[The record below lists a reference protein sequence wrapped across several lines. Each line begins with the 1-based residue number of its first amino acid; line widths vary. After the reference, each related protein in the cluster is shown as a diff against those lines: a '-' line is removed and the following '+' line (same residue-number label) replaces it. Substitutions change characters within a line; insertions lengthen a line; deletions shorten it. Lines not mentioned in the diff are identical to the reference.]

1 MLFGLCSYIIRMSGI
16 FSYSIY
22 KKSFKYLCYVSR
34 IIIKT
39 DNRKPIIMK
48 QRIIYVAVLLLAIC
62 SSSPAKKKAE
72 APEIVKLKGKIE
84 NVMAKVDAQPDWL
97 YSRLQMYWNTH
108 ATDVF
113 VNGEAFAKPGGERAK
128 EPTVKYNG
136 LRGMES
142 QYNRPNLENI
152 MPYDD
157 DEQGNVTY
165 INKATGAMEK
175 AHPSKTGCNI
185 ASVNRQIVGIARDA
199 ARVYAAT
206 GDIRYGRMAAKVLD
220 VYMKG
225 IAYRNVPTDLN
236 HGHQQ
241 TLVGMTTF
249 EVIHED
255 VINELT
261 QMYPLVKDLLKD
273 DQPVIEAGFKKW
285 AENIIANGVP
295 HNNWNLFQADFIV
308 KIALVLQDNNAY
320 ADGKGKQYYLDYV
333 VNQNS
338 IRQWSMN
345 KLIDFG
351 FDANAKTWYESPGYS
366 TTVLGS
372 ICDFANMLDE
382 KAGIDLFKMRPIL
395 IDGVKTSA
403 EYLFPNRMIA
413 GFGDTHPGYLNQ
425 GGINNILKYA
435 TRHKDKSLV
444 SDMNLFKSAVAANAP
459 QLAIERYTSSMFYAP
474 NVSWIAM
481 RSGMDKQHDLM
492 ASLNGSLGNHA
503 HANGISL
510 ELYGKGYVLGPD
522 AGIGKYLYSGL
533 DYIEYYSQMPAHNT
547 VVVDGVS
554 SYPVMMSQ
562 HAFKLIA
569 SYPKVS
575 KEQPTSKKLSEQ
587 KERMTYATVS
597 FIEPET
603 QALQQRTTAIVKTS
617 DKGGY
622 YIDVF
627 RSKKQEGGDKTH
639 DYFYHNLGQQMQVV
653 DAATGKPLDMK
664 PTEELAF
671 AGGHLYAYSY
681 IYNKESAEMQGS
693 IKTQFVTRIED
704 DKVVEAMDGQRE
716 ITMTM
721 WMKADADRT
730 IFKALSPAN
739 LEYERMPNQPYN
751 IEKQPVLTFV
761 ARQKGEAWNRPFVCV
776 YEPSSDTESGDIAS
790 VDYFEPSQKGAV
802 GIIVKLKDGTE
813 QRIVCLEN
821 GKVETK

>member
-1 MLFGLCSYIIRMSGI
+1 
-16 FSYSIY
+16 
-22 KKSFKYLCYVSR
+22 
-34 IIIKT
+34 
-39 DNRKPIIMK
+39 MK
-48 QRIIYVAVLLLAIC
+48 QKVLYVAALMLL
-62 SSSPAKKKAE
+62 SSSFGMAKKKVE
-72 APEIVKLKGKIE
+72 DPEITKLKAKIE
-84 NVMAKVDAQPDWL
+84 NVMSQVDKQPDWL
-97 YSRLQMYWNTH
+97 YSRLQMFWKTN
-108 ATDVF
+108 ASDVF
-113 VNGEAFAKPGGERAK
+113 VNGEAFAHPGGERAA

-136 LRGMES
+136 TRGFES
-142 QYNRPNLENI
+142 QYNRPKLEDLV
-152 MPYDD
+152 PYDD

-165 INKATGAMEK
+165 VNKVTGKMEK
-175 AHPSKTGCNI
+175 TSPAKTGCNI
-185 ASVNRQIVGIARDA
+185 AGVNRYIIGIARDA
-199 ARVYAAT
+199 ARIYAAT
-206 GDIRYGRMAAKVLD
+206 GDMRYGQMAAKVFD

-225 IAYRNVPTDLN
+225 IAYRNVPIDLN

-241 TLVGMTTF
+241 NLVGMTTF

-261 QMYPLVKDLLKD
+261 QMYPLIKPLVKD
-273 DQPVIEAGFKKW
+273 DQAVIESGFKKW

-308 KIALVLQDNNAY
+308 KIALVLQDNQAY
-320 ADGKGKQYYLDYV
+320 ADGKGKQYYLDYI

-351 FDANAKTWYESPGYS
+351 FDAKSKTWYESPGYS
-366 TTVLGS
+366 TTVLSS

-382 KAGIDLFKMRPIL
+382 KAGIDLFKQRPIL
-395 IDGVKTSA
+395 TEAVKTSA

-413 GFGDTHPGYLNQ
+413 GFGDTHPGYLNT
-425 GGINNILKYA
+425 GGINQVLKYA
-435 TRHKDKSLV
+435 TRHKNKNLISE
-444 SDMNLFKSAVAANAP
+444 MNLLKNAVAPKAP
-459 QLAIERYTSSMFYAP
+459 ISEIEAYTSTLFYAP

-492 ASLNGSLGNHA
+492 ASINASLGNHQ

-522 AGIGKYLYSGL
+522 AGIGRTLYSGL
-533 DYIEYYSQMPAHNT
+533 DYLEYYSQMPAHNT

-562 HAFKLIA
+562 HAFKVVA
-569 SYPKVS
+569 SYPEVS
-575 KEQPTSKKLSEQ
+575 KEQPASKKLSEKKLSIQ
-587 KERMTYATVS
+587 KDSELKDKITYATVS

-603 QALQQRTTAIVKTS
+603 QAQQQRTTAIVKTS
-617 DKGGY
+617 AKGGY

-627 RSKKQEGGDKTH
+627 RSKKKEGGDKTH
-639 DYFYHNLGQQMQVV
+639 DYFYHNLGQEMKVM
-653 DAATGKPLDMK
+653 DATSGQPLDMK

-681 IYNKESAEMQGS
+681 LYDKKSAEMQNGV
-693 IKTQFVTRIED
+693 KTQFVTKILD

-721 WMKADADRT
+721 WMKKDENRT
-730 IFKALSPAN
+730 IFQALSPVN
-739 LEYERMPNQPYN
+739 LEYERMPNQPYKVD
-751 IEKQPVLTFV
+751 EQPVLTFV
-761 ARQKGEAWNRPFVCV
+761 ARQKGEAWNHPFVCV
-776 YEPSSDTESGDIAS
+776 YEPSSDTEPGDIAS
-790 VDYFEPSQKGAV
+790 VDYFTPSEPSAV

-813 QRIVCLEN
+813 QRIVCSEN
-821 GKVETK
+821 GKVQIK

>member
-1 MLFGLCSYIIRMSGI
+1 MRQKVLYMIL
-16 FSYSIY
+16 
-22 KKSFKYLCYVSR
+22 
-34 IIIKT
+34 
-39 DNRKPIIMK
+39 
-48 QRIIYVAVLLLAIC
+48 VACLLLANA
-62 SSSPAKKKAE
+62 SDGFAKSRKKVE
-72 APEIVKLKGKIE
+72 NPEITQLKGKIE
-84 NVMAKVDAQPDWL
+84 NVMQKVDAQPDWL
-97 YSRLQMYWNTH
+97 YSRLQMYWKTQ
-108 ATDVF
+108 AADAF
-113 VNGEAFAKPGGERAK
+113 VNGERFDHPGGERAP
-128 EPTVKYNG
+128 EPTVKYSG
-136 LRGMES
+136 LRGTES
-142 QYNRPNLENI
+142 QYNRPKLEDI
-152 MPYDD
+152 IPYDD

-165 INKATGAMEK
+165 INRVSGMMEK

-185 ASVNRQIVGIARDA
+185 QGVNRQIMGIARDA
-199 ARVYAAT
+199 ARIYAAT
-206 GDIRYGRMAAKVLD
+206 GDMRYGKMAAKVFD

-225 IAYRNVPTDLN
+225 IAYRNVPIDLN

-255 VINELT
+255 IINELT
-261 QMYPLVKDLLKD
+261 QMYPLIKPLVMD
-273 DQPVIEAGFKKW
+273 DQAVIESGFKKW

-308 KIALVLQDNNAY
+308 KIALVLQDNQAY
-320 ADGKGKQYYLDYV
+320 ADGKGKQYYLDYI

-351 FDANAKTWYESPGYS
+351 FDANSKTWYESPGYS

-382 KAGIDLFKMRPIL
+382 KAGIDLFKQRPIL
-395 IDGVKTSA
+395 TEAVKTSA

-413 GFGDTHPGYLNQ
+413 GFGDTHPGYLNT
-425 GGINNILKYA
+425 GGIDQVLKYA
-435 TRHKDKSLV
+435 TRHKNKNLISE
-444 SDMNLFKSAVAANAP
+444 MNLLKNAVAPQAP
-459 QLAIERYTSSMFYAP
+459 ISEIEAYTSTLFYAP

-492 ASLNGSLGNHA
+492 ASVNASLGNHQ

-522 AGIGKYLYSGL
+522 AGIGRTLYSGL
-533 DYIEYYSQMPAHNT
+533 DYLEYYSQMPAHNT

-562 HAFKLIA
+562 HAFKVVA
-569 SYPKVS
+569 SYPEVS
-575 KEQPTSKKLSEQ
+575 KEQPASKKLSEKKLSIQ
-587 KERMTYATVS
+587 KDSELKDKITYATVS

-603 QALQQRTTAIVKTS
+603 LAQQQRTTAIVKTS
-617 DKGGY
+617 AKGGY

-627 RSKKQEGGDKTH
+627 RSKKKEGGDKTH
-639 DYFYHNLGQQMQVV
+639 DYFYHNLGQEMKVM
-653 DAATGKPLDMK
+653 DATSGQPLDMK

-681 IYNKESAEMQGS
+681 IYDKKSAEMQNS
-693 IKTQFVTRIED
+693 VKTQFVTKILD

-721 WMKADADRT
+721 WMKKDENRT
-730 IFKALSPAN
+730 IFQALSPVN
-739 LEYERMPNQPYN
+739 LEYERMPNQPY
-751 IEKQPVLTFV
+751 KVDDQPVLTFV
-761 ARQKGEAWNRPFVCV
+761 ARQKGEAWNHPFVCV
-776 YEPSSDTESGDIAS
+776 YEPSSDTEPDDIVS
-790 VDYFEPSQKGAV
+790 VDYFMPSEPSAV

-813 QRIVCLEN
+813 QRIVCSEN
-821 GKVETK
+821 GKVQIK

>member
-1 MLFGLCSYIIRMSGI
+1 MRQKVLYMIL
-16 FSYSIY
+16 
-22 KKSFKYLCYVSR
+22 
-34 IIIKT
+34 
-39 DNRKPIIMK
+39 
-48 QRIIYVAVLLLAIC
+48 VACLLLANA
-62 SSSPAKKKAE
+62 SDGFAKSRKKAE
-72 APEIVKLKGKIE
+72 DPEITNLKGKIE
-84 NVMAKVDAQPDWL
+84 NVMQKVDAQPDWL
-97 YSRLQMYWNTH
+97 YSRLQMFWNTH
-108 ATDVF
+108 ASDVF
-113 VNGEAFAKPGGERAK
+113 VNGETFAKVGGERAP

-136 LRGMES
+136 TRGTAS
-142 QYNRPNLENI
+142 QYNRPRLEDMI
-152 MPYDD
+152 PFDD
-157 DEQGNVTY
+157 DELGNVTY
-165 INKATGAMEK
+165 VSKASGKMEK
-175 AHPSKTGCNI
+175 TSPAKTGCNI
-185 ASVNRQIVGIARDA
+185 ASMNRQIMGIARDA
-199 ARVYAAT
+199 ARIYAAT
-206 GDIRYGRMAAKVLD
+206 GDMRYGKMAAKVFD

-225 IAYRNVPTDLN
+225 IAYRNVPIDLN

-255 VINELT
+255 IINELT
-261 QMYPLVKDLLKD
+261 QMYPLIKPLVKD
-273 DQPVIEAGFKKW
+273 DQAVIEAGFKKW

-295 HNNWNLFQADFIV
+295 HNNWDLFQADFIV
-308 KIALVLQDNNAY
+308 KIALVLQDNQAY
-320 ADGKGKQYYLDYV
+320 ADGKGKQYYLDYI

-351 FDANAKTWYESPGYS
+351 FDAHSKTWYESPGYS

-382 KAGIDLFKMRPIL
+382 KAGIDLFKQRPIL
-395 IDGVKTSA
+395 TEAVKTSA

-413 GFGDTHPGYLNQ
+413 GFGDTHPGYLNT
-425 GGINNILKYA
+425 GGIDQVLKYA
-435 TRHKDKSLV
+435 TRHKNKNLISE
-444 SDMNLFKSAVAANAP
+444 MNLLKNAVAPQAP
-459 QLAIERYTSSMFYAP
+459 ISEIEAYTSTLFYAP

-492 ASLNGSLGNHA
+492 ASVNASLGNHQ

-522 AGIGKYLYSGL
+522 AGIGRTLYSGL
-533 DYIEYYSQMPAHNT
+533 DYLEYYSQMPAHNT

-562 HAFKLIA
+562 HAFKVVA
-569 SYPKVS
+569 SYPEVS
-575 KEQPTSKKLSEQ
+575 KEQPASKKLSEKKLSIQ
-587 KERMTYATVS
+587 KDSELKDKITYATVS

-617 DKGGY
+617 AKGGY

-627 RSKKQEGGDKTH
+627 RSKKKEGGDKTH
-639 DYFYHNLGQQMQVV
+639 DYFYHNLGQEMKVM
-653 DAATGKPLDMK
+653 DATSGQPLDMK

-681 IYNKESAEMQGS
+681 IYDKKSAEMQNS
-693 IKTQFVTRIED
+693 VKTQFVTKILD

-721 WMKADADRT
+721 WMKKDENRT
-730 IFKALSPAN
+730 IFQALSPVN
-739 LEYERMPNQPYN
+739 LEYERMPNQPYKVD
-751 IEKQPVLTFV
+751 EQPVLTFV
-761 ARQKGEAWNRPFVCV
+761 ARQKGEAWNHPFVCV
-776 YEPSSDTESGDIAS
+776 YEPSSDTEPGDIAS
-790 VDYFEPSQKGAV
+790 VDYFTPSEPSAV

-813 QRIVCLEN
+813 QRIVCSEN
-821 GKVETK
+821 GKVQIK

>member
-1 MLFGLCSYIIRMSGI
+1 MRQKVLYMILVVC
-16 FSYSIY
+16 
-22 KKSFKYLCYVSR
+22 
-34 IIIKT
+34 
-39 DNRKPIIMK
+39 
-48 QRIIYVAVLLLAIC
+48 LLLANA
-62 SSSPAKKKAE
+62 SDGVAKGRKKAE
-72 APEIVKLKGKIE
+72 DPEITKLKGKIE
-84 NVMAKVDAQPDWL
+84 NVMQKVDAQPDWL
-97 YSRLQMYWNTH
+97 YSRLQMFWNTH
-108 ATDVF
+108 ASDVF
-113 VNGEAFAKPGGERAK
+113 VNGETFAKVGGERAP

-136 LRGMES
+136 ARGTAS
-142 QYNRPNLENI
+142 QYNRPSLEDMI
-152 MPYDD
+152 PFDD
-157 DEQGNVTY
+157 DELGNVTY
-165 INKATGAMEK
+165 VSKASGKMEK
-175 AHPSKTGCNI
+175 TSPAKTGCNI
-185 ASVNRQIVGIARDA
+185 ASVNRQIMGIARDA
-199 ARVYAAT
+199 ARIYAAT
-206 GDIRYGRMAAKVLD
+206 GDIRYGQMAAKVFD

-225 IAYRNVPTDLN
+225 IAYRNVPIDLN

-261 QMYPLVKDLLKD
+261 QMYPLIKPLVKD
-273 DQPVIEAGFKKW
+273 DQAVIEAGFKKW

-308 KIALVLQDNNAY
+308 KIALVLQDNQAY
-320 ADGKGKQYYLDYV
+320 ADGKGKQYYLDYI

-351 FDANAKTWYESPGYS
+351 FDANSKTWYESPGYS

-382 KAGIDLFKMRPIL
+382 KAGIDLFKQRPIL
-395 IDGVKTSA
+395 TEAVKTSA

-413 GFGDTHPGYLNQ
+413 GFGDTHPGYLNT
-425 GGINNILKYA
+425 GGIDQVLKYA
-435 TRHKDKSLV
+435 TRHKNKNLISE
-444 SDMNLFKSAVAANAP
+444 MNLLKNAVAPQAP
-459 QLAIERYTSSMFYAP
+459 ISEIEAYTSTLFYAP

-492 ASLNGSLGNHA
+492 ASINASLGNHQ

-522 AGIGKYLYSGL
+522 AGIGRTLYSGL
-533 DYIEYYSQMPAHNT
+533 DYLEYYSQMPAHNT

-562 HAFKLIA
+562 HAFKVVA
-569 SYPKVS
+569 SYPEVS
-575 KEQPTSKKLSEQ
+575 KEQPASKKLSEKKLSFQ
-587 KERMTYATVS
+587 KDSELKDKITYATVS

-603 QALQQRTTAIVKTS
+603 QAQQQRTTAIVKTS
-617 DKGGY
+617 AKGGY

-627 RSKKQEGGDKTH
+627 RSKKKEGGDKTH
-639 DYFYHNLGQQMQVV
+639 DYFYHNLGQEMKVM
-653 DAATGKPLDMK
+653 DAASGQPLDMK

-681 IYNKESAEMQGS
+681 LYDKKSAEMQNGV
-693 IKTQFVTRIED
+693 KTQFVTKILD

-721 WMKADADRT
+721 WMKKDENRT
-730 IFKALSPAN
+730 IFQALSPVN
-739 LEYERMPNQPYN
+739 LEYERMPNQPYKVD
-751 IEKQPVLTFV
+751 EQPVLTFV
-761 ARQKGEAWNRPFVCV
+761 ARQKGEAWNHPFVCV
-776 YEPSSDTESGDIAS
+776 YEPSSDTEPGDIAS
-790 VDYFEPSQKGAV
+790 VDYFTPSEPSAV

-813 QRIVCLEN
+813 QRIVCSEN
-821 GKVETK
+821 GKVQIK

>member
-1 MLFGLCSYIIRMSGI
+1 
-16 FSYSIY
+16 
-22 KKSFKYLCYVSR
+22 
-34 IIIKT
+34 
-39 DNRKPIIMK
+39 MK
-48 QRIIYVAVLLLAIC
+48 QKVLYVAALMLL
-62 SSSPAKKKAE
+62 SSSFGMAKKKVE
-72 APEIVKLKGKIE
+72 DPEITKLKAKIE
-84 NVMAKVDAQPDWL
+84 NVMSQVDKQPDWL
-97 YSRLQMYWNTH
+97 YSRLQMFWKTN
-108 ATDVF
+108 ASDVF
-113 VNGEAFAKPGGERAK
+113 VNGEAFAHPGGERAA

-136 LRGMES
+136 TRGFES
-142 QYNRPNLENI
+142 QYNRPKLEDLV
-152 MPYDD
+152 PYDD

-165 INKATGAMEK
+165 INKVTGKMEETSP
-175 AHPSKTGCNI
+175 AKTGCNI
-185 ASVNRQIVGIARDA
+185 AGVNRYIIGIARDA
-199 ARVYAAT
+199 ARIYAAT
-206 GDIRYGRMAAKVLD
+206 GDMRYGQMAAKVFD

-225 IAYRNVPTDLN
+225 IAYRNVPIDLN

-261 QMYPLVKDLLKD
+261 QMYPLIKNLVKE
-273 DQPVIEAGFKKW
+273 DQAIIESGFKKW

-308 KIALVLQDNNAY
+308 KIALVLQDNQAY
-320 ADGKGKQYYLDYV
+320 ADGKGKQYYLDYI

-351 FDANAKTWYESPGYS
+351 FDANSKTWYESPGYS
-366 TTVLGS
+366 TTVLSS

-382 KAGIDLFKMRPIL
+382 KAGIDLFKQRPIL
-395 IDGVKTSA
+395 TEAVKTSA

-413 GFGDTHPGYLNQ
+413 GFGDTHPGYLNT
-425 GGINNILKYA
+425 GGINHILKYA
-435 TRHKDKSLV
+435 TRHKNKNLISE
-444 SDMNLFKSAVAANAP
+444 MNLLKNAVAPKAP
-459 QLAIERYTSSMFYAP
+459 ISEIEKYTSTLFYAP

-492 ASLNGSLGNHA
+492 ASINASLGNHQ

-522 AGIGKYLYSGL
+522 AGIGRSLYSGL
-533 DYIEYYSQMPAHNT
+533 DYLEYYSQMPAHNT

-562 HAFKLIA
+562 HAFKVVA
-569 SYPKVS
+569 SYPEVS
-575 KEQPTSKKLSEQ
+575 KEQPASKKLSEW
-587 KERMTYATVS
+587 KLSGDNASPLKDKMTYATVS

-617 DKGGY
+617 NKGGF

-627 RSKKQEGGDKTH
+627 RSKKIEGGDKIH
-639 DYFYHNLGQQMQVV
+639 DYFYHNLGQEMKVM
-653 DAATGKPLDMK
+653 DAASGQPLDMK

-681 IYNKESAEMQGS
+681 IYDKKSAEMQNS
-693 IKTQFVTRIED
+693 VKTQFVTKILD

-721 WMKADADRT
+721 WMKKDENRT
-730 IFKALSPAN
+730 IFQALSPVN
-739 LEYERMPNQPYN
+739 LEYERMPNQPYKVD
-751 IEKQPVLTFV
+751 EQPVLTFV
-761 ARQKGEAWNRPFVCV
+761 ARQKGEAWNHPFVCV
-776 YEPSSDTESGDIAS
+776 YEPSSDAEPGDIAS
-790 VDYFEPSQKGAV
+790 VDYFTPSEPSAV

-813 QRIVCLEN
+813 QRIVCSEN
-821 GKVETK
+821 GKVQIK

>member
-1 MLFGLCSYIIRMSGI
+1 
-16 FSYSIY
+16 
-22 KKSFKYLCYVSR
+22 
-34 IIIKT
+34 
-39 DNRKPIIMK
+39 MK
-48 QRIIYVAVLLLAIC
+48 QKVLYMAALMLL
-62 SSSPAKKKAE
+62 SSSFGMAKKKVE
-72 APEIVKLKGKIE
+72 DPEITKLKAKIE
-84 NVMAKVDAQPDWL
+84 NVMSQVDKQPDWL
-97 YSRLQMYWNTH
+97 YSRLQMFWKTN
-108 ATDVF
+108 ASDVF
-113 VNGEAFAKPGGERAK
+113 VNGEAFAHPGGERAA

-136 LRGMES
+136 TRGFES
-142 QYNRPNLENI
+142 QYNRPKLEDLV
-152 MPYDD
+152 PYDD

-165 INKATGAMEK
+165 INKVTGKMEETSP
-175 AHPSKTGCNI
+175 AKTGCNI
-185 ASVNRQIVGIARDA
+185 AGVNRYIIGIARDA
-199 ARVYAAT
+199 ARIYAAT
-206 GDIRYGRMAAKVLD
+206 GDMRYGQMAAKVFD

-225 IAYRNVPTDLN
+225 IAYRNVPIDLN

-261 QMYPLVKDLLKD
+261 QMYPLIKNLVKE
-273 DQPVIEAGFKKW
+273 DQAIIESGFKKW

-308 KIALVLQDNNAY
+308 KIALVLQDNQAY
-320 ADGKGKQYYLDYV
+320 ADGKGKQYYLDYI

-351 FDANAKTWYESPGYS
+351 FDANSKTWYESPGYS
-366 TTVLGS
+366 TTVLSS

-382 KAGIDLFKMRPIL
+382 KAGIDLFKQRPIL
-395 IDGVKTSA
+395 TEAVKTSA

-413 GFGDTHPGYLNQ
+413 GFGDTHPGYLNT
-425 GGINNILKYA
+425 GGINHILKYA
-435 TRHKDKSLV
+435 TRHKNKNLISE
-444 SDMNLFKSAVAANAP
+444 MNLLKNAVAPKAP
-459 QLAIERYTSSMFYAP
+459 ISEIEKYTSTLFYAP

-492 ASLNGSLGNHA
+492 ASINASLGNHQ

-522 AGIGKYLYSGL
+522 AGIGRSLYSGL
-533 DYIEYYSQMPAHNT
+533 DYLEYYSQMPAHNT

-562 HAFKLIA
+562 HAFKVVA
-569 SYPKVS
+569 SYPEVS
-575 KEQPTSKKLSEQ
+575 KEQPASKKLSEW
-587 KERMTYATVS
+587 KLSGDNASPLKDKMTYATVS

-617 DKGGY
+617 NKGGF

-627 RSKKQEGGDKTH
+627 RSKKIEGGDKIH
-639 DYFYHNLGQQMQVV
+639 DYFYHNLGQEMKVM
-653 DAATGKPLDMK
+653 DAASGQPLDMK

-681 IYNKESAEMQGS
+681 IYDKKSAEMQNS
-693 IKTQFVTRIED
+693 VKTQFVTKILD

-721 WMKADADRT
+721 WMKKDENRT
-730 IFKALSPAN
+730 IFQALSPVN
-739 LEYERMPNQPYN
+739 LEYERMPNQPYKVD
-751 IEKQPVLTFV
+751 EQPVLTFV
-761 ARQKGEAWNRPFVCV
+761 ARQKGEAWNHPFVCV
-776 YEPSSDTESGDIAS
+776 YEPSSDAEPGDIAS
-790 VDYFEPSQKGAV
+790 VDYFTPSEPSAV

-813 QRIVCLEN
+813 QRIVCSEN
-821 GKVETK
+821 GKVQIK

>member
-1 MLFGLCSYIIRMSGI
+1 
-16 FSYSIY
+16 
-22 KKSFKYLCYVSR
+22 
-34 IIIKT
+34 
-39 DNRKPIIMK
+39 MK
-48 QRIIYVAVLLLAIC
+48 QKVLYVAALMLL
-62 SSSPAKKKAE
+62 SSSFGMAKKKVE
-72 APEIVKLKGKIE
+72 DPEITKLKAKIE
-84 NVMAKVDAQPDWL
+84 NVMSLVDKQPDWL
-97 YSRLQMYWNTH
+97 YSRLQMFWNTQ
-108 ATDVF
+108 ASDVF
-113 VNGEAFAKPGGERAK
+113 VNGEAFAHPGGERAA

-136 LRGMES
+136 TRGFES
-142 QYNRPNLENI
+142 QYNRPKLEDLV
-152 MPYDD
+152 PYDD

-165 INKATGAMEK
+165 VNKVTGKMEK
-175 AHPSKTGCNI
+175 TSPAKTGCNI
-185 ASVNRQIVGIARDA
+185 AGVNRYIVGIARDA
-199 ARVYAAT
+199 ARIYAAT
-206 GDIRYGRMAAKVLD
+206 GDMRYGQMAAKVFD

-225 IAYRNVPTDLN
+225 IAYRNVPIDLN

-261 QMYPLVKDLLKD
+261 QMYPLIKPLVKD
-273 DQPVIEAGFKKW
+273 DQAVIEAGFKKW

-308 KIALVLQDNNAY
+308 KIALVLQDNQAY
-320 ADGKGKQYYLDYV
+320 ADGKGKQYYLDYI

-351 FDANAKTWYESPGYS
+351 FDANSKTWYESPGYS
-366 TTVLGS
+366 TTVLSS

-382 KAGIDLFKMRPIL
+382 KAGIDLFKLRPIL
-395 IDGVKTSA
+395 TEAVKTSA

-413 GFGDTHPGYLNQ
+413 GFGDTHPGYLNT
-425 GGINNILKYA
+425 GGIDQVLKYA
-435 TRHKDKSLV
+435 TRHKNKNLISE
-444 SDMNLFKSAVAANAP
+444 MNLLKNAVAPQAP
-459 QLAIERYTSSMFYAP
+459 ISEIEAYTSTLFYAP

-492 ASLNGSLGNHA
+492 ASVNASLGNHQ

-522 AGIGKYLYSGL
+522 AGIGRTLYSGL
-533 DYIEYYSQMPAHNT
+533 DYLEYYSQMPAHNT

-562 HAFKLIA
+562 HAFKVVA
-569 SYPKVS
+569 SYPEVS
-575 KEQPTSKKLSEQ
+575 KEQPASKKLSEKKLSIQ
-587 KERMTYATVS
+587 KDSELKDKITYATVS

-603 QALQQRTTAIVKTS
+603 QAQQQRTTAIVKTS
-617 DKGGY
+617 AKGGY

-627 RSKKQEGGDKTH
+627 RSKKKEGDDKTH
-639 DYFYHNLGQQMQVV
+639 DYFYHNLGQEMKVM
-653 DAATGKPLDMK
+653 DAASGLSLDMK
-664 PTEELAF
+664 RTEELAF

-681 IYNKESAEMQGS
+681 IYDKKSAEMQNS
-693 IKTQFVTRIED
+693 VKTQFVTKILD

-721 WMKADADRT
+721 WMKKDENRT
-730 IFKALSPAN
+730 IFQALSPVN
-739 LEYERMPNQPYN
+739 LEYERMPNQPYKVD
-751 IEKQPVLTFV
+751 EQPVLTFV
-761 ARQKGEAWNRPFVCV
+761 ARQKGEAWNHPFVCV
-776 YEPSSDTESGDIAS
+776 YEPSSDTEPGDIAS
-790 VDYFEPSQKGAV
+790 VDYFTPSEPSAV

-813 QRIVCLEN
+813 QRIVCSEN
-821 GKVETK
+821 GKVQIK

>member
-1 MLFGLCSYIIRMSGI
+1 
-16 FSYSIY
+16 
-22 KKSFKYLCYVSR
+22 
-34 IIIKT
+34 
-39 DNRKPIIMK
+39 MK
-48 QRIIYVAVLLLAIC
+48 QKVLYVAALMLL
-62 SSSPAKKKAE
+62 SSSFGMAKKKVE
-72 APEIVKLKGKIE
+72 DPEITKLKAKIE
-84 NVMAKVDAQPDWL
+84 NVMIQVDKQPDWL
-97 YSRLQMYWNTH
+97 YSRLQMFWKTN
-108 ATDVF
+108 ASDVF
-113 VNGEAFAKPGGERAK
+113 VNGEAFAHPGGERAA

-136 LRGMES
+136 TRGFES
-142 QYNRPNLENI
+142 QYNRPKLEDLV
-152 MPYDD
+152 PYDD

-165 INKATGAMEK
+165 VNKVTGKMEK
-175 AHPSKTGCNI
+175 TSPAKTGCNI
-185 ASVNRQIVGIARDA
+185 AGVNRYIIGIARDA
-199 ARVYAAT
+199 ARIYAAT
-206 GDIRYGRMAAKVLD
+206 GDIRYGQMAAKVFD

-225 IAYRNVPTDLN
+225 IAYRNVPIDLN

-255 VINELT
+255 AINELT
-261 QMYPLVKDLLKD
+261 QMYPLIKNLVKD
-273 DQPVIEAGFKKW
+273 DQAVIEAGFKKW

-308 KIALVLQDNNAY
+308 KIALVLQDNQAY
-320 ADGKGKQYYLDYV
+320 ADGKGKQYYLDYI

-351 FDANAKTWYESPGYS
+351 FDQKAKIWYESPGYS
-366 TTVLGS
+366 TTVLS
-372 ICDFANMLDE
+372 TLCDFANMLDE
-382 KAGIDLFKMRPIL
+382 KAGIDMFSQRPIL

-413 GFGDTHPGYLNQ
+413 GFGDTHPNYLNQ

-435 TRHKDKSLV
+435 TRHKNKSLIA
-444 SDMNLFKSAVAANAP
+444 DMNLFKSAVSSDAP
-459 QLAIERYTSSMFYAP
+459 VSEIEKYTSTMFYAP

-492 ASLNGSLGNHA
+492 ASINASLGNHA

-522 AGIGKYLYSGL
+522 AGIGKQGYSGL
-533 DYIEYYSQMPAHNT
+533 DYLEYYSQMPAHNT

-562 HAFKLIA
+562 HAFKIVA
-569 SYPKVS
+569 SYPEVS
-575 KEQPTSKKLSEQ
+575 KEQPASKKLSEKKLSIQ
-587 KERMTYATVS
+587 KDSELKDKITYATVS

-603 QALQQRTTAIVKTS
+603 QAQQQRTTAIVKTS
-617 DKGGY
+617 AKGGY

-627 RSKKQEGGDKTH
+627 RSKKKEGGDKTH
-639 DYFYHNLGQQMQVV
+639 DYFYHNLGQEMKVM
-653 DAATGKPLDMK
+653 DAASGQPLDMK

-681 IYNKESAEMQGS
+681 IYEKKSAKMQNS
-693 IKTQFVTRIED
+693 VKTQFVTKILD

-721 WMKADADRT
+721 WMKKDENRT
-730 IFKALSPAN
+730 IFQALSPVN
-739 LEYERMPNQPYN
+739 LEYERMPNQPYKVD
-751 IEKQPVLTFV
+751 EQPVLTFV
-761 ARQKGEAWNRPFVCV
+761 ARQKGEAWNHPFVCV
-776 YEPSSDTESGDIAS
+776 YEPSSDTEPSDIAS
-790 VDYFEPSQKGAV
+790 VDYFTPSEPSAV

-813 QRIVCLEN
+813 QRIVCSEN
-821 GKVETK
+821 GKVQIK

>member
-1 MLFGLCSYIIRMSGI
+1 
-16 FSYSIY
+16 
-22 KKSFKYLCYVSR
+22 
-34 IIIKT
+34 
-39 DNRKPIIMK
+39 MK
-48 QRIIYVAVLLLAIC
+48 QKVLYVAALMLL
-62 SSSPAKKKAE
+62 SSSFGMAKKKVE
-72 APEIVKLKGKIE
+72 DPEITKLKAKIE
-84 NVMAKVDAQPDWL
+84 NVMIQVDKQPDWL
-97 YSRLQMYWNTH
+97 YSRLQMFWKTN
-108 ATDVF
+108 ASDVF
-113 VNGEAFAKPGGERAK
+113 VNGEAFAHPGGERAA

-136 LRGMES
+136 TRGFES
-142 QYNRPNLENI
+142 QYNRPKLEDLV
-152 MPYDD
+152 PYDD

-165 INKATGAMEK
+165 VNKVTGKMEK
-175 AHPSKTGCNI
+175 TSPAKTGCNI
-185 ASVNRQIVGIARDA
+185 AGVNRYIIGIARDA
-199 ARVYAAT
+199 ARIYAAT
-206 GDIRYGRMAAKVLD
+206 GDIRYGQMAAKVFD

-225 IAYRNVPTDLN
+225 IAYRNVPIDLN

-255 VINELT
+255 AINELT
-261 QMYPLVKDLLKD
+261 QMYPLIKNLVKD
-273 DQPVIEAGFKKW
+273 DQAVIEAGFKKW

-308 KIALVLQDNNAY
+308 KIALVLQDNQAY
-320 ADGKGKQYYLDYV
+320 ADGKGKQYYLDYI

-351 FDANAKTWYESPGYS
+351 FDAHSKTWYESPGYS

-382 KAGIDLFKMRPIL
+382 KAGIDLFKLRPIL
-395 IDGVKTSA
+395 TEAVKTSA

-413 GFGDTHPGYLNQ
+413 GFGDTHPGYLNT
-425 GGINNILKYA
+425 GGIDQVLKYA
-435 TRHKDKSLV
+435 TRHKNKNLISE
-444 SDMNLFKSAVAANAP
+444 MNLLKNAVAPKAP
-459 QLAIERYTSSMFYAP
+459 ISEIEAYTSTLFYAP

-492 ASLNGSLGNHA
+492 ASVNASLGNHQ

-522 AGIGKYLYSGL
+522 AGIGRTLYSGL
-533 DYIEYYSQMPAHNT
+533 DYLEYYSQMPAHNT

-562 HAFKLIA
+562 HAFKVIA
-569 SYPKVS
+569 SYPDVS
-575 KEQPTSKKLSEQ
+575 KEQPASKKLSEKKLSIQ
-587 KERMTYATVS
+587 KDSELKDKITYATVS

-603 QALQQRTTAIVKTS
+603 QAQQQRTTAIVKTS
-617 DKGGY
+617 AKGGY

-627 RSKKQEGGDKTH
+627 RSKKKEGGDKTH
-639 DYFYHNLGQQMQVV
+639 DYFYHNLGQEMKVM
-653 DAATGKPLDMK
+653 DAASGQPLDMK

-681 IYNKESAEMQGS
+681 IYEKKSAKMQNS
-693 IKTQFVTRIED
+693 VKTQFVTKILD

-721 WMKADADRT
+721 WMKKDENRT
-730 IFKALSPAN
+730 IFQALSPVN
-739 LEYERMPNQPYN
+739 LEYERMPNQPYKVD
-751 IEKQPVLTFV
+751 EQPVLTFV
-761 ARQKGEAWNRPFVCV
+761 ARQKGEAWNHPFVCV
-776 YEPSSDTESGDIAS
+776 YEPSSDTEPSDIAS
-790 VDYFEPSQKGAV
+790 VDYFTPSEPSAV

-813 QRIVCLEN
+813 QRIVCSEN
-821 GKVETK
+821 GKVQIK

>member
-1 MLFGLCSYIIRMSGI
+1 
-16 FSYSIY
+16 
-22 KKSFKYLCYVSR
+22 
-34 IIIKT
+34 
-39 DNRKPIIMK
+39 MK
-48 QRIIYVAVLLLAIC
+48 QKVLYVAALMLL
-62 SSSPAKKKAE
+62 SSSFGMAKKKVE
-72 APEIVKLKGKIE
+72 DPEITKLKAKIE
-84 NVMAKVDAQPDWL
+84 NVMSQVDKQPDWL
-97 YSRLQMYWNTH
+97 YSRLQMFWKTN
-108 ATDVF
+108 ASDVF
-113 VNGEAFAKPGGERAK
+113 VNGEAFAHPGGERAA

-136 LRGMES
+136 TRGFES
-142 QYNRPNLENI
+142 QYNRPKLEDLV
-152 MPYDD
+152 PYDD

-165 INKATGAMEK
+165 VNKVTGKKEK
-175 AHPSKTGCNI
+175 TSPAKTGCNI
-185 ASVNRQIVGIARDA
+185 AGVNQYIVGIARDA
-199 ARVYAAT
+199 ARIYAAT
-206 GDIRYGRMAAKVLD
+206 GDMRYGQMAAKVFD

-225 IAYRNVPTDLN
+225 IAYRNVPIDLN

-261 QMYPLVKDLLKD
+261 QMYPLIKPLVKD
-273 DQPVIEAGFKKW
+273 DQAVIEAGFKKW

-295 HNNWNLFQADFIV
+295 HNNWDLFQADFIV
-308 KIALVLQDNNAY
+308 KIALVLQDNQAY
-320 ADGKGKQYYLDYV
+320 ADGKGKQYYLDYI

-351 FDANAKTWYESPGYS
+351 FDAKSKTWYEAPGYS

-382 KAGIDLFKMRPIL
+382 KAGIDLFKQRPIL
-395 IDGVKTSA
+395 TEAVKTSA

-413 GFGDTHPGYLNQ
+413 GFGDTHPGYLNT
-425 GGINNILKYA
+425 GGIDQVLKYA
-435 TRHKDKSLV
+435 TRHKNKNLISE
-444 SDMNLFKSAVAANAP
+444 MNLLKNAVAPKAP
-459 QLAIERYTSSMFYAP
+459 ISEIEAYTSTLFYAP

-492 ASLNGSLGNHA
+492 ASINASLGNHQ

-522 AGIGKYLYSGL
+522 AGIGRTLYSGL
-533 DYIEYYSQMPAHNT
+533 DYLEYYSQMPAHNT

-562 HAFKLIA
+562 HAFKVVA
-569 SYPKVS
+569 SYPEVS
-575 KEQPTSKKLSEQ
+575 KEQPASKKLSEKKLSIQ
-587 KERMTYATVS
+587 KDSELKDKITYATVS

-603 QALQQRTTAIVKTS
+603 QAQQQRTTAIVKTS
-617 DKGGY
+617 AKGGY

-627 RSKKQEGGDKTH
+627 RSKKKEGGDKTH
-639 DYFYHNLGQQMQVV
+639 DYFYHNLGQEMKVM
-653 DAATGKPLDMK
+653 DATSGQPLDMK

-681 IYNKESAEMQGS
+681 IYDKKSAEMQNS
-693 IKTQFVTRIED
+693 VKTQFVTKILD

-721 WMKADADRT
+721 WMKKDEYRT
-730 IFKALSPAN
+730 IFQALSPVN
-739 LEYERMPNQPYN
+739 LEYERMPNQPYKVD
-751 IEKQPVLTFV
+751 EQPVLTFV
-761 ARQKGEAWNRPFVCV
+761 ARQKGEAWNHPFVCV
-776 YEPSSDTESGDIAS
+776 YEPSSDTEPSDIAS
-790 VDYFEPSQKGAV
+790 VDYFTPSEPSAV

-813 QRIVCLEN
+813 QRIVCSEN
-821 GKVETK
+821 GKVQIK

>member
-1 MLFGLCSYIIRMSGI
+1 
-16 FSYSIY
+16 
-22 KKSFKYLCYVSR
+22 
-34 IIIKT
+34 
-39 DNRKPIIMK
+39 MK
-48 QRIIYVAVLLLAIC
+48 QKVLYVAALMLL
-62 SSSPAKKKAE
+62 SSSFGMAKKKVE
-72 APEIVKLKGKIE
+72 DPEITKLKAKIE
-84 NVMAKVDAQPDWL
+84 NVMSQVDKQPDWL
-97 YSRLQMYWNTH
+97 YSRLQMFWKTN
-108 ATDVF
+108 ASDVF
-113 VNGEAFAKPGGERAK
+113 VNGEAFAHPGGERAA

-136 LRGMES
+136 TRGFES
-142 QYNRPNLENI
+142 QYNRPKLEDLV
-152 MPYDD
+152 PYDD

-165 INKATGAMEK
+165 INKVTGKMEK
-175 AHPSKTGCNI
+175 TSPAKTGCNI
-185 ASVNRQIVGIARDA
+185 AGVNRYIIGIARDA
-199 ARVYAAT
+199 ARIYAAT
-206 GDIRYGRMAAKVLD
+206 GDIRYGQMAAKVFD

-225 IAYRNVPTDLN
+225 IAYRNVPIDLN

-261 QMYPLVKDLLKD
+261 QMYPLIKPLVKD
-273 DQPVIEAGFKKW
+273 DQAVIEAGFKKW

-308 KIALVLQDNNAY
+308 KIALVLQDNQAY
-320 ADGKGKQYYLDYV
+320 ADGKSKQYYLDYI

-351 FDANAKTWYESPGYS
+351 FDANSKTWYESPGYS
-366 TTVLGS
+366 TTVLSS

-382 KAGIDLFKMRPIL
+382 KAGIDLFKQRPIL
-395 IDGVKTSA
+395 TEAVKTSA

-413 GFGDTHPGYLNQ
+413 GFGDTHPGYLNT
-425 GGINNILKYA
+425 GGIDQVLKYA
-435 TRHKDKSLV
+435 ARHKNKNLISE
-444 SDMNLFKSAVAANAP
+444 MNLLKNAVAPKAP
-459 QLAIERYTSSMFYAP
+459 ISEIEAYTSTLFYAP

-492 ASLNGSLGNHA
+492 ASVNASLGNHQ

-522 AGIGKYLYSGL
+522 AGIGRTLYSGL
-533 DYIEYYSQMPAHNT
+533 DYLEYYSQMPAHNT

-562 HAFKLIA
+562 HAFKVVA
-569 SYPKVS
+569 SYPEVS
-575 KEQPTSKKLSEQ
+575 KEQPASKKLSEKKFSIQ
-587 KERMTYATVS
+587 KDPELKDKITYATVS

-603 QALQQRTTAIVKTS
+603 QAQQQRTTAIVKTS
-617 DKGGY
+617 AKGGY

-627 RSKKQEGGDKTH
+627 RSKKKDGGDKTH
-639 DYFYHNLGQQMQVV
+639 DYFYHNLGQEMKVMDVTSGQ
-653 DAATGKPLDMK
+653 PLDMK

-681 IYNKESAEMQGS
+681 IYDKKSAEMQNS
-693 IKTQFVTRIED
+693 VKTQFVTKILD

-721 WMKADADRT
+721 WMKKDENRT
-730 IFKALSPAN
+730 IFQALSPVN
-739 LEYERMPNQPYN
+739 LEYERMPNQPYKVD
-751 IEKQPVLTFV
+751 EQPVLTFV
-761 ARQKGEAWNRPFVCV
+761 ARQKGEAWNHPFVCV
-776 YEPSSDTESGDIAS
+776 YEPSSDTEPGDIAS
-790 VDYFEPSQKGAV
+790 VDYFTPSEPSAV

-813 QRIVCLEN
+813 QRIVCSEN
-821 GKVETK
+821 GKVQIK

>member
-1 MLFGLCSYIIRMSGI
+1 
-16 FSYSIY
+16 
-22 KKSFKYLCYVSR
+22 
-34 IIIKT
+34 
-39 DNRKPIIMK
+39 MK
-48 QRIIYVAVLLLAIC
+48 QKVLYVAALMLL
-62 SSSPAKKKAE
+62 SSSFGMAKKVE
-72 APEIVKLKGKIE
+72 DPEISKLKAKIE
-84 NVMAKVDAQPDWL
+84 NVMSQVDKQPDWL
-97 YSRLQMYWNTH
+97 YSRLQMFWKTN
-108 ATDVF
+108 ASDVF
-113 VNGEAFAKPGGERAK
+113 VNGEAFAHPGGERAA

-136 LRGMES
+136 TRGFES
-142 QYNRPNLENI
+142 QYNRPKLEDLV
-152 MPYDD
+152 PYDD

-165 INKATGAMEK
+165 VNKVTGKMEK
-175 AHPSKTGCNI
+175 TSPAKTGCNI
-185 ASVNRQIVGIARDA
+185 AGVNRYIVGIARDA
-199 ARVYAAT
+199 ARIYAAT
-206 GDIRYGRMAAKVLD
+206 GDMRYGQMAAKVFD

-225 IAYRNVPTDLN
+225 IAYRNVPIDLN

-261 QMYPLVKDLLKD
+261 QMYPLIKPLVKD
-273 DQPVIEAGFKKW
+273 DQAVIEAGFKKW

-308 KIALVLQDNNAY
+308 KIALVLQDNQAY
-320 ADGKGKQYYLDYV
+320 ADGKGKQYYLDYI

-351 FDANAKTWYESPGYS
+351 FDANSKTWYESPGYS
-366 TTVLGS
+366 TTVLSS

-382 KAGIDLFKMRPIL
+382 KAGIDLFKLRPIL
-395 IDGVKTSA
+395 TEAVKTSA

-413 GFGDTHPGYLNQ
+413 GFGDTHPGYLNT
-425 GGINNILKYA
+425 GGIDQVLKYA
-435 TRHKDKSLV
+435 TRHKNKNLISE
-444 SDMNLFKSAVAANAP
+444 MNLLKNAVAPKAP
-459 QLAIERYTSSMFYAP
+459 ISEIEAYTSTLFYAP

-492 ASLNGSLGNHA
+492 ASINASLGNHQ

-522 AGIGKYLYSGL
+522 AGIGRSLYSGL
-533 DYIEYYSQMPAHNT
+533 DYLEYYSQMPAHNT

-562 HAFKLIA
+562 HAFKVVA
-569 SYPKVS
+569 SYPEVS
-575 KEQPTSKKLSEQ
+575 KEQPASKKLSEW
-587 KERMTYATVS
+587 KLSGDNASPLKDKMTYATVS

-617 DKGGY
+617 NKGGF

-627 RSKKQEGGDKTH
+627 RSKKIEGGDKIH
-639 DYFYHNLGQQMQVV
+639 DYFYHNLGQEMKVM
-653 DAATGKPLDMK
+653 DAASGQPLDMK

-681 IYNKESAEMQGS
+681 IYDKKSAEMQNS
-693 IKTQFVTRIED
+693 VKTQFVTKILD

-721 WMKADADRT
+721 WMKKDENRT
-730 IFKALSPAN
+730 IFQALSPVN
-739 LEYERMPNQPYN
+739 LEYERMPNQPYKVD
-751 IEKQPVLTFV
+751 EQPVLTFV
-761 ARQKGEAWNRPFVCV
+761 ARQKGEAWNHPFVCV
-776 YEPSSDTESGDIAS
+776 YEPSSDAEPSDIAS
-790 VDYFEPSQKGAV
+790 VDYFTPSEPSAV

-813 QRIVCLEN
+813 QRIVCSEN
-821 GKVETK
+821 GKVQIK

>member
-1 MLFGLCSYIIRMSGI
+1 
-16 FSYSIY
+16 
-22 KKSFKYLCYVSR
+22 
-34 IIIKT
+34 
-39 DNRKPIIMK
+39 MK
-48 QRIIYVAVLLLAIC
+48 QKVLYVAALMLL
-62 SSSPAKKKAE
+62 SSSFGMAKKKVE
-72 APEIVKLKGKIE
+72 DPEITKLKAKIE
-84 NVMAKVDAQPDWL
+84 NVMSQVDKQPDWL
-97 YSRLQMYWNTH
+97 YSRLQMFWKTN
-108 ATDVF
+108 ASDVF
-113 VNGEAFAKPGGERAK
+113 VNGEAFAHPGGERAA

-136 LRGMES
+136 TRGFES
-142 QYNRPNLENI
+142 QYNRPKLEDLV
-152 MPYDD
+152 PYDD

-165 INKATGAMEK
+165 VNKVTGKMEK
-175 AHPSKTGCNI
+175 TSPAKTGCNI
-185 ASVNRQIVGIARDA
+185 AGVNRYIVGIARDA
-199 ARVYAAT
+199 ARIYAAT
-206 GDIRYGRMAAKVLD
+206 GDMRYGQMAAKVFD

-225 IAYRNVPTDLN
+225 IAYRNVSIDLN

-261 QMYPLVKDLLKD
+261 QMYPLIKNLVKD
-273 DQPVIEAGFKKW
+273 DQAVIEAGFKKW

-308 KIALVLQDNNAY
+308 KIALVLQDNQAY
-320 ADGKGKQYYLDYV
+320 ADGKGKQYYLDYI

-351 FDANAKTWYESPGYS
+351 FDAKSKTWYESPGYS
-366 TTVLGS
+366 TTVLSS

-382 KAGIDLFKMRPIL
+382 KAGIDLFKLRPIL
-395 IDGVKTSA
+395 TEAVKTSA

-413 GFGDTHPGYLNQ
+413 GFGDTHPGYLNT
-425 GGINNILKYA
+425 GGIDQVLKYA
-435 TRHKDKSLV
+435 TRHKNKNLISE
-444 SDMNLFKSAVAANAP
+444 MNLLKNAVAPKAP
-459 QLAIERYTSSMFYAP
+459 ISEIEAYTSTLFYAP

-492 ASLNGSLGNHA
+492 ASVNASLGNHQ

-522 AGIGKYLYSGL
+522 AGIGRTLYSGL
-533 DYIEYYSQMPAHNT
+533 DYLEYYSQMPAHNT

-562 HAFKLIA
+562 HAFKVVA
-569 SYPKVS
+569 SYPEVS
-575 KEQPTSKKLSEQ
+575 KEQPASKKFSEKKLSIQ
-587 KERMTYATVS
+587 KDSELKDKITYATVS

-603 QALQQRTTAIVKTS
+603 QAQQQRTTAIVKTS
-617 DKGGY
+617 AKGGY

-627 RSKKQEGGDKTH
+627 RSKKKEGGDKTH
-639 DYFYHNLGQQMQVV
+639 DYFYHNLGQEMKVM
-653 DAATGKPLDMK
+653 DATSGQPLDLK

-681 IYNKESAEMQGS
+681 IYDKKSAEMQNS
-693 IKTQFVTRIED
+693 VKTQFVTKILD

-721 WMKADADRT
+721 WMKKDENRT
-730 IFKALSPAN
+730 IFQALSPVN
-739 LEYERMPNQPYN
+739 LEYERMPNQPYKVD
-751 IEKQPVLTFV
+751 EQPVLTFV
-761 ARQKGEAWNRPFVCV
+761 ARQKGEAWNHPFVCV
-776 YEPSSDTESGDIAS
+776 YEPSSDAEPGDIES
-790 VDYFEPSQKGAV
+790 VDYFTPSEPSAV

-813 QRIVCLEN
+813 QRIVCSEN
-821 GKVETK
+821 GKVQIK

>member
-1 MLFGLCSYIIRMSGI
+1 
-16 FSYSIY
+16 
-22 KKSFKYLCYVSR
+22 
-34 IIIKT
+34 
-39 DNRKPIIMK
+39 MK
-48 QRIIYVAVLLLAIC
+48 QKVLYVAALMLL
-62 SSSPAKKKAE
+62 SSSFGMAKKKVE
-72 APEIVKLKGKIE
+72 DPEISKLKAKIE
-84 NVMAKVDAQPDWL
+84 NVMIQVDKQSDWL
-97 YSRLQMYWNTH
+97 YSRLQMFWKTN
-108 ATDVF
+108 ASDVF
-113 VNGEAFAKPGGERAK
+113 VNGEAFAHPGGERAA

-136 LRGMES
+136 TRGFES
-142 QYNRPNLENI
+142 QYNRPKLEDLV
-152 MPYDD
+152 PYDD

-165 INKATGAMEK
+165 INKVTGKMEK
-175 AHPSKTGCNI
+175 TSPAKTGCNI
-185 ASVNRQIVGIARDA
+185 AGVNRYIIGIARDA
-199 ARVYAAT
+199 ARIYAAT
-206 GDIRYGRMAAKVLD
+206 GDIRYGQMAAKVFD

-225 IAYRNVPTDLN
+225 IAYRNVPIDLN

-261 QMYPLVKDLLKD
+261 QMYPLIKPLVKD
-273 DQPVIEAGFKKW
+273 DQAVIEAGFKKW

-295 HNNWNLFQADFIV
+295 HNNWNLFQADFIM
-308 KIALVLQDNNAY
+308 KIALVLQDNQAY
-320 ADGKGKQYYLDYV
+320 ADGKGKQYYLDYI

-351 FDANAKTWYESPGYS
+351 FDAHSKTWYESPGYS

-382 KAGIDLFKMRPIL
+382 KAGIDLFKQRPIL
-395 IDGVKTSA
+395 TEAVKTSA

-413 GFGDTHPGYLNQ
+413 GFGDTHPGYLNT
-425 GGINNILKYA
+425 GGIDQVLKYA
-435 TRHKDKSLV
+435 ARHKNKNLISE
-444 SDMNLFKSAVAANAP
+444 MNLLKNAVAPKAP
-459 QLAIERYTSSMFYAP
+459 ISEIEAYTSTLFYAP

-492 ASLNGSLGNHA
+492 ASVNASLGNHQ

-522 AGIGKYLYSGL
+522 AGIGRTLYSGL
-533 DYIEYYSQMPAHNT
+533 DYLEYYSQMPAHNT

-562 HAFKLIA
+562 HAFKVVA
-569 SYPKVS
+569 SYPEVS
-575 KEQPTSKKLSEQ
+575 KEQPASKKLSEKKLSFQ
-587 KERMTYATVS
+587 KDSELKDKITYATVS

-603 QALQQRTTAIVKTS
+603 QAQQQRTTAIVKTS
-617 DKGGY
+617 AKGGY

-627 RSKKQEGGDKTH
+627 RSKKKEGGDKTH
-639 DYFYHNLGQQMQVV
+639 DYFYHNLGQEMKVM
-653 DAATGKPLDMK
+653 DATSGQPLDMK

-681 IYNKESAEMQGS
+681 IYDKKSAEMQNS
-693 IKTQFVTRIED
+693 VKTQFVTKILD

-721 WMKADADRT
+721 WMKKDENRT
-730 IFKALSPAN
+730 IFQALSPVN
-739 LEYERMPNQPYN
+739 LEYERMPNQPYKVD
-751 IEKQPVLTFV
+751 EQPVLTFV
-761 ARQKGEAWNRPFVCV
+761 ARQKGEAWNHPFVCV
-776 YEPSSDTESGDIAS
+776 YEPSSDTEPGDIAS
-790 VDYFEPSQKGAV
+790 VDYFTPSEPSAV
-802 GIIVKLKDGTE
+802 GILVKLKDGTE
-813 QRIVCLEN
+813 QRIVCSEN
-821 GKVETK
+821 GKVQIK

>member
-1 MLFGLCSYIIRMSGI
+1 
-16 FSYSIY
+16 
-22 KKSFKYLCYVSR
+22 
-34 IIIKT
+34 
-39 DNRKPIIMK
+39 MK
-48 QRIIYVAVLLLAIC
+48 QKVLYVAALMLL
-62 SSSPAKKKAE
+62 SSSFGMAKKKVE
-72 APEIVKLKGKIE
+72 DPEITKLKAKIE
-84 NVMAKVDAQPDWL
+84 NVMSQVDKQPDWL
-97 YSRLQMYWNTH
+97 YSRLQMFWKTQ
-108 ATDVF
+108 ASDVF
-113 VNGEAFAKPGGERAK
+113 VNGEAFAHPGGERAA

-136 LRGMES
+136 TRGFES
-142 QYNRPNLENI
+142 QYNRPKLEDLV
-152 MPYDD
+152 PYDD

-165 INKATGAMEK
+165 INKVTGKMEK
-175 AHPSKTGCNI
+175 TSPAKTGCNI
-185 ASVNRQIVGIARDA
+185 AGVNRYIVGIARDA
-199 ARVYAAT
+199 ARIYAAT
-206 GDIRYGRMAAKVLD
+206 GDMRYGQMAAKVFD

-225 IAYRNVPTDLN
+225 IAYRNVSIDLN

-261 QMYPLVKDLLKD
+261 QMYPLIKNLVKD
-273 DQPVIEAGFKKW
+273 DQAVIEAGFKKW

-308 KIALVLQDNNAY
+308 KIALVLQDNQAY
-320 ADGKGKQYYLDYV
+320 ADGKGKQYYLDYI

-351 FDANAKTWYESPGYS
+351 FDAKSKTWYESPGYS
-366 TTVLGS
+366 TTVLSS

-382 KAGIDLFKMRPIL
+382 KAGIDLFKQRPIL
-395 IDGVKTSA
+395 KEAVKTSA

-413 GFGDTHPGYLNQ
+413 GFGDTHPGYLNT
-425 GGINNILKYA
+425 GGIDQVLKYA
-435 TRHKDKSLV
+435 TRHKNKNLISE
-444 SDMNLFKSAVAANAP
+444 MNLLKNAVAPQAP
-459 QLAIERYTSSMFYAP
+459 ISEIEAYTSTLFYAP

-492 ASLNGSLGNHA
+492 ASVNASLGNHQ

-522 AGIGKYLYSGL
+522 AGIGRTLYSGL
-533 DYIEYYSQMPAHNT
+533 DYLEYYSQMPAHNT

-562 HAFKLIA
+562 HAFKVVA
-569 SYPKVS
+569 SYPEVS
-575 KEQPTSKKLSEQ
+575 KEQPASKKFSEKKLSIQ
-587 KERMTYATVS
+587 KDSELKDKITYATVS

-603 QALQQRTTAIVKTS
+603 QAQQQRTTAIVKTS
-617 DKGGY
+617 AKGGY

-627 RSKKQEGGDKTH
+627 RSKKKEGGDKTH
-639 DYFYHNLGQQMQVV
+639 DYFYHNLGQEMKVM
-653 DAATGKPLDMK
+653 DATSGQPLDLK

-681 IYNKESAEMQGS
+681 IYDKKSAEMQNS
-693 IKTQFVTRIED
+693 VKTQFVTKILD

-721 WMKADADRT
+721 WMKKDENRT
-730 IFKALSPAN
+730 IFQALSPVN
-739 LEYERMPNQPYN
+739 LEYERMPNQPYKVD
-751 IEKQPVLTFV
+751 EQPVLTFV
-761 ARQKGEAWNRPFVCV
+761 ARQKGEAWNHPFVCV
-776 YEPSSDTESGDIAS
+776 YEPSSDAEPGDIES
-790 VDYFEPSQKGAV
+790 VDYFTPSEPSAV

-813 QRIVCLEN
+813 QRIVCSEN
-821 GKVETK
+821 GKVQIK

>member
-1 MLFGLCSYIIRMSGI
+1 
-16 FSYSIY
+16 
-22 KKSFKYLCYVSR
+22 
-34 IIIKT
+34 
-39 DNRKPIIMK
+39 MK
-48 QRIIYVAVLLLAIC
+48 QKVLYVAALMLL
-62 SSSPAKKKAE
+62 SSSFGMAKKKVE
-72 APEIVKLKGKIE
+72 DPEITKLKAKIE
-84 NVMAKVDAQPDWL
+84 NVMSQVDKQPDWL
-97 YSRLQMYWNTH
+97 YSRLQMFWKTN
-108 ATDVF
+108 ASDVF
-113 VNGEAFAKPGGERAK
+113 VNGEAFAHPGGERAA

-136 LRGMES
+136 TRGFES
-142 QYNRPNLENI
+142 QYNRPKLEDLV
-152 MPYDD
+152 PYDD

-165 INKATGAMEK
+165 VNKVTGKMEK
-175 AHPSKTGCNI
+175 TSPAKTGCNI
-185 ASVNRQIVGIARDA
+185 AGVNRYIVGIARDA
-199 ARVYAAT
+199 ARIYAAT
-206 GDIRYGRMAAKVLD
+206 GDMRYGQMAAKVFD

-225 IAYRNVPTDLN
+225 IAYRNVPIDLN

-261 QMYPLVKDLLKD
+261 QMYPLIKPLVKD
-273 DQPVIEAGFKKW
+273 DQAVIEAGFKKW

-308 KIALVLQDNNAY
+308 KIALVLQDNQAY
-320 ADGKGKQYYLDYV
+320 ADGKGKQYYLDYI

-351 FDANAKTWYESPGYS
+351 FDAKSKTWYESPGYS
-366 TTVLGS
+366 TTVLSS

-382 KAGIDLFKMRPIL
+382 KAGIDLFKLRPIL
-395 IDGVKTSA
+395 TEAVKTSA

-413 GFGDTHPGYLNQ
+413 GFGDTHPGYLNT
-425 GGINNILKYA
+425 GGIDQVLKYA
-435 TRHKDKSLV
+435 TRHKNKNLISE
-444 SDMNLFKSAVAANAP
+444 MNLLKNAVAPKAP
-459 QLAIERYTSSMFYAP
+459 ISEIEAYTSTLFYAP

-492 ASLNGSLGNHA
+492 ASINASLGNHQ

-522 AGIGKYLYSGL
+522 AGIGRTLYSGL
-533 DYIEYYSQMPAHNT
+533 DYLEYYSQMPAHNT

-562 HAFKLIA
+562 HAFKVVA
-569 SYPKVS
+569 SYPEVS
-575 KEQPTSKKLSEQ
+575 KEQPASKKLSEKKLSIQ
-587 KERMTYATVS
+587 KDSELKDKITYATVS

-603 QALQQRTTAIVKTS
+603 QAQQQRTTAIVKTS
-617 DKGGY
+617 AKGGY

-627 RSKKQEGGDKTH
+627 RSKKKEGGDKTH
-639 DYFYHNLGQQMQVV
+639 DYFYHNLGQEMKVM
-653 DAATGKPLDMK
+653 DATSGQPLDMK

-681 IYNKESAEMQGS
+681 IYDKKSAEMQNS
-693 IKTQFVTRIED
+693 VKTQFVTKILD

-721 WMKADADRT
+721 WMKKDENRT
-730 IFKALSPAN
+730 IFQALSPVN
-739 LEYERMPNQPYN
+739 LEYERMPNQPYKVD
-751 IEKQPVLTFV
+751 EQPVLTFV
-761 ARQKGEAWNRPFVCV
+761 ARQKGEAWNHPFVCV
-776 YEPSSDTESGDIAS
+776 YEPSSDTEPSDIAS
-790 VDYFEPSQKGAV
+790 VDYFTLSEPSAV

-813 QRIVCLEN
+813 QRIVCSEN
-821 GKVETK
+821 GKVQIK

>member
-1 MLFGLCSYIIRMSGI
+1 
-16 FSYSIY
+16 
-22 KKSFKYLCYVSR
+22 
-34 IIIKT
+34 
-39 DNRKPIIMK
+39 MK
-48 QRIIYVAVLLLAIC
+48 QKVLYVAALMLL
-62 SSSPAKKKAE
+62 SSSFGMAKKKVE
-72 APEIVKLKGKIE
+72 DPEITKLKAKIE
-84 NVMAKVDAQPDWL
+84 NVMIQVDKQPDWL
-97 YSRLQMYWNTH
+97 YSRLQMFWKTK
-108 ATDVF
+108 ASDVF
-113 VNGEAFAKPGGERAK
+113 VNGEAFAHPGGERAA

-136 LRGMES
+136 TRGFES
-142 QYNRPNLENI
+142 QYNRPKLEDLV
-152 MPYDD
+152 PYDD

-165 INKATGAMEK
+165 INKVTGKMEK
-175 AHPSKTGCNI
+175 TSPAKTGCNI
-185 ASVNRQIVGIARDA
+185 AGVNRYIVGIARDA
-199 ARVYAAT
+199 ARIYAAT
-206 GDIRYGRMAAKVLD
+206 GDIRYGQMAAKVFD

-225 IAYRNVPTDLN
+225 IAYRNVPIDLN

-261 QMYPLVKDLLKD
+261 QMYPLIKPLVKD
-273 DQPVIEAGFKKW
+273 DQAVIEAGFKKW

-308 KIALVLQDNNAY
+308 KIALVLQDNQAY
-320 ADGKGKQYYLDYV
+320 ADGKGKQYYLDYI

-351 FDANAKTWYESPGYS
+351 FDAHSKTWYESPGYS
-366 TTVLGS
+366 TTVLSS

-382 KAGIDLFKMRPIL
+382 KAGIDLFKQRPIL
-395 IDGVKTSA
+395 KEAVKTSA

-413 GFGDTHPGYLNQ
+413 GFGDTHPGYLNT
-425 GGINNILKYA
+425 GGIDQVLKYA
-435 TRHKDKSLV
+435 TRHKNKNLISE
-444 SDMNLFKSAVAANAP
+444 MNLLKNAVAPKAP
-459 QLAIERYTSSMFYAP
+459 ISEIEAYTSTLFYAP

-492 ASLNGSLGNHA
+492 ASVNASLGNHQ
-503 HANGISL
+503 HSNGISL

-522 AGIGKYLYSGL
+522 AGIGRTLYSGL
-533 DYIEYYSQMPAHNT
+533 DYLEYYSQMPAHNT

-562 HAFKLIA
+562 HAFKVVA
-569 SYPKVS
+569 SYPEVS
-575 KEQPTSKKLSEQ
+575 KEQPASKKLSEKKLSIQ
-587 KERMTYATVS
+587 KDSELKDKITYATVS

-617 DKGGY
+617 AKGGY

-627 RSKKQEGGDKTH
+627 RSKKKEGGDKTH
-639 DYFYHNLGQQMQVV
+639 DYFYHNLGQEMKVI
-653 DAATGKPLDMK
+653 DAASGQSLDMK

-681 IYNKESAEMQGS
+681 IYDKKSAEMQNS
-693 IKTQFVTRIED
+693 VKSQFVTKILD

-721 WMKADADRT
+721 WMKKDENRT
-730 IFKALSPAN
+730 IFQALSPVN
-739 LEYERMPNQPYN
+739 LEYERMPNQPYKVD
-751 IEKQPVLTFV
+751 EQPVLTFV
-761 ARQKGEAWNRPFVCV
+761 ARQKGEAWNHPFVCV
-776 YEPSSDTESGDIAS
+776 YEPSSDTEPGDIAS
-790 VDYFEPSQKGAV
+790 VDYFTPSEPSAV

-813 QRIVCLEN
+813 QRIVCSEN
-821 GKVETK
+821 GKVQIK

>member
-1 MLFGLCSYIIRMSGI
+1 
-16 FSYSIY
+16 
-22 KKSFKYLCYVSR
+22 
-34 IIIKT
+34 
-39 DNRKPIIMK
+39 MK
-48 QRIIYVAVLLLAIC
+48 QKVLYVAALMLL
-62 SSSPAKKKAE
+62 SSSFGMAKKKVE
-72 APEIVKLKGKIE
+72 DPEITKLKAKIE
-84 NVMAKVDAQPDWL
+84 NVMSQVDKQPDWL
-97 YSRLQMYWNTH
+97 YSRLQMFWKTN
-108 ATDVF
+108 ASDVF
-113 VNGEAFAKPGGERAK
+113 VNGEAFAHPGGERAA

-136 LRGMES
+136 TRGFES
-142 QYNRPNLENI
+142 QYNRPKLEDLV
-152 MPYDD
+152 PYDD

-165 INKATGAMEK
+165 VNKVTGKMEK
-175 AHPSKTGCNI
+175 TSPAKTGCNI
-185 ASVNRQIVGIARDA
+185 AGVNRYIVGIARDA
-199 ARVYAAT
+199 ARIYAAT
-206 GDIRYGRMAAKVLD
+206 GDMRYGQMAAKVFD

-225 IAYRNVPTDLN
+225 IAYRNVPIDLN

-261 QMYPLVKDLLKD
+261 QMYPLIKPLVKD
-273 DQPVIEAGFKKW
+273 DQAVIEAGFKKW

-295 HNNWNLFQADFIV
+295 HNNWDLFQADFIM
-308 KIALVLQDNNAY
+308 KIALVLQDNQAY
-320 ADGKGKQYYLDYV
+320 ADGKGKQYYLDYI

-351 FDANAKTWYESPGYS
+351 FDAKSKTWYEAPGYS

-382 KAGIDLFKMRPIL
+382 KAGIDLFKQRPIL
-395 IDGVKTSA
+395 KEAVKTSA

-413 GFGDTHPGYLNQ
+413 GFGDTHPGYLNT
-425 GGINNILKYA
+425 GGIDHILKYA
-435 TRHKDKSLV
+435 TRHKDKNLISE
-444 SDMNLFKSAVAANAP
+444 MNLLKSAVAPKAP
-459 QLAIERYTSSMFYAP
+459 ISEIEKYTSTLFYAP

-492 ASLNGSLGNHA
+492 ASINASLGNHQ

-522 AGIGKYLYSGL
+522 AGIGRSLYSGL
-533 DYIEYYSQMPAHNT
+533 DYLEYYSQMPAHNT
-547 VVVDGVS
+547 IVVDGVS

-562 HAFKLIA
+562 HAFKVVA
-569 SYPKVS
+569 AYPEVS
-575 KEQPTSKKLSEQ
+575 KEQPASKKLSEQ
-587 KERMTYATVS
+587 KEKVSYATVS

-603 QALQQRTTAIVKTS
+603 QAQQQRTTAIVKTS
-617 DKGGY
+617 AKGGF

-627 RSKKQEGGDKTH
+627 RSKKIEGGDKMH
-639 DYFYHNLGQQMQVV
+639 DYFYHNLGQEMKVM
-653 DAATGKPLDMK
+653 DAASGNPLDMK

-681 IYNKESAEMQGS
+681 IYDKKCAEMQNS
-693 IKTQFVTRIED
+693 IKTQFVTKIQD

-721 WMKADADRT
+721 WMKKDENRT
-730 IFKALSPAN
+730 IFQALSPVN
-739 LEYERMPNQPYN
+739 LEYERMPNQPYKVD
-751 IEKQPVLTFV
+751 EQPVLTFV
-761 ARQKGEAWNRPFVCV
+761 ARQKGEAWNHPFVCV
-776 YEPSSDTESGDIAS
+776 YEPSSDTEPSDIAS
-790 VDYFEPSQKGAV
+790 VDYFTPSEPSAV

-813 QRIVCLEN
+813 QHIVCSEN
-821 GKVETK
+821 GKVQIK